1 MAKNKSVNRMSTNN
15 LASIFA
21 PSLLP
26 TMLKTDLENEPD
38 EPTPEFMLDL
48 HLQSDW
54 QILSVQMLIDY
65 QV

>member
-1 MAKNKSVNRMSTNN
+1 
-15 LASIFA
+15 
-21 PSLLP
+21 
-26 TMLKTDLENEPD
+26 MLKTDLETEPD

-65 QV
+65 QVSPTHVACNCTGVCSGDDDEMLMIV